1 MKDSP
6 HLKKARTKGFK
17 SFDIN
22 VNEAAGKSTNLQQFL
37 LQRKM
42 MPKQMQQNL
51 YLETDVGR
59 INQNHVEQMAMRKNN
74 RS

>member
-42 MPKQMQQNL
+42 MPKQM
-51 YLETDVGR
+51 
-59 INQNHVEQMAMRKNN
+59 K
-74 RS
+74 